1 MDLIKHNKLAW
12 DKQVEAKNKWTLPVT
27 KKQVAL
33 ARKGALKMVLTP
45 TKYVPQG
52 WFGNVKNK
60 KVLCLASGGG
70 QQGPLFAA
78 AGANVTV
85 FDNSPKQLEK
95 DGFVAGREGL
105 KIELVQGDMKDLSVF
120 ENKSF
125 DLIFNPVSNC
135 FIDDVQPVW
144 KECYRVLKKG
154 GVLLSGFCNP
164 LLFIFDFDIWDRN
177 SKLKVKYKI
186 PYSDLEQLPKA
197 QLNKR
202 IKNLLPLEYG
212 HSLQS
217 QIGGQLKAGF
227 ALVGLYEDSAG
238 GDLLDK
244 HIDTFIAT
252 KAVKL

>member
-1 MDLIKHNKLAW
+1 
-12 DKQVEAKNKWTLPVT
+12 
-27 KKQVAL
+27 
-33 ARKGALKMVLTP
+33 
-45 TKYVPQG
+45 
-52 WFGNVKNK
+52 
-60 KVLCLASGGG
+60 
-70 QQGPLFAA
+70 
-78 AGANVTV
+78 
-85 FDNSPKQLEK
+85 LEK
-95 DGFVAGREGL
+95 DGLVAGREGL
-105 KIELVQGDMKDLSVF
+105 KIELVRGDMKDLSVF
-120 ENKSF
+120 KNKSF
-125 DLIFNPVSNC
+125 DLIFHPVSNC

-227 ALVGLYEDSAG
+227 LLADFYEDNAG

-244 HIDTFIAT
+244 HINTFIAT